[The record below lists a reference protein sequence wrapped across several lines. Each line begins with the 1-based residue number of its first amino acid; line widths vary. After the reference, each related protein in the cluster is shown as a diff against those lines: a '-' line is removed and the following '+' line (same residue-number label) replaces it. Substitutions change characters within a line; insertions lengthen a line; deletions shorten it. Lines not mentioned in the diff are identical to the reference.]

1 MTNIN
6 EFVNIKIE
14 LRDLNIGKRLPN
26 DIYIHHSTILHLPS
40 TIQQY
45 ESLARQIFDENY
57 QSKLNQNLQFTLIK
71 FNLNEPKISYLD
83 YPNFDLDAHPALQ
96 QSTQINLELNNCE
109 VRHYGENP
117 PILHRKETFVC
128 ADYPLYETF
137 VALTQAEE
145 KLGLLANSRQ
155 IGHRQQWEKRLQQF
169 RVRIEDHKLIE
180 IKESAHQSPKIDRHK
195 AAIVRRQMSR
205 PVRSLFD
212 ADLLSQGMTFFDYG
226 CGHGEDLKFVAQRG
240 FQVDGWDPFYKPDG
254 RPSGDCKPADV
265 VNLGYVINVIE
276 NPAERRE
283 ALVQAWELAQKIL
296 VVSAQVLIADGG
308 NGHIAYGDGVIT
320 SRNTFQKYYDQEE
333 LKLYI
338 DHVLGVDA
346 IPVALGIYFVFRDES
361 QAETFRASR
370 FRSRATTPR
379 IRLSVKR
386 FEDYQELL
394 QPLMAFLTERGR
406 LPKKGE
412 LAAEAEIC
420 AEFKTLTR
428 AFKVIEQAT
437 DTEDWQRITEQ
448 RQQDIQIYL
457 ALSHFAKRP
466 RFSQLD
472 ETLQTDIKVLF
483 GTYKEACLLSDRM
496 LFSLGDMENLA
507 AISQR
512 SASRCAEKSP
522 IGICSKKALV
532 VHISALDALDP
543 LLRLYEGCASRTV
556 GRLENVTLVRFYLH
570 EPKIAYIFCPDFD
583 TNPHPRWR
591 MMMQIGLQDLQVRY
605 KEYDPDYA
613 PVVHCKD
620 RLVGKEYPLFD
631 KFAKLSQQEEDWG
644 LLDNWSEIQ
653 LWPGWQ
659 RTLREMGVEFKGHRL
674 VWCSDADPYTQK
686 IIKARIRNQ
695 QRQRQNLS

>member
-1 MTNIN
+1 MADTHNFID
-6 EFVNIKIE
+6 IK
-14 LRDLNIGKRLPN
+14 DALNALILGKRLP
-26 DIYIHHSTILHLPS
+26 DALYIHYSIISHLSPILRR
-40 TIQQY
+40 Y

-83 YPNFDLDAHPALQ
+83 YPNFDLDAHPALR
-96 QSTQINLELNNCE
+96 QSTQVNLELNNCQ
-109 VRHYGENP
+109 VRHYGDNP

-128 ADYPLYETF
+128 ADYPLYQTF
-137 VALTQAEE
+137 AELTQAEE
-145 KLGLLANSRQ
+145 KLGLLADPRQ
-155 IGHRQQWEKRLQQF
+155 IGYRQQWEKRLQQF
-169 RVRIEDHKLIE
+169 RVRIENHKLIE
-180 IKESAHQSPKIDRHK
+180 IQEFAHQSPKIDRHK
-195 AAIVRRQMSR
+195 AAIIRRQMSR
-205 PVRSLFD
+205 PVRSLLD
-212 ADLLSQGMTFFDYG
+212 ANLLTEGMTFFDYG
-226 CGHGEDLKFVAQRG
+226 CGHGEDLKFVAEKG
-240 FQVDGWDPFYKPDG
+240 FEVHGWDPFYEPE
-254 RPSGDCKPADV
+254 GDRHPADI

-283 ALVQAWELAQKIL
+283 ALFQAWELAQKIL

-308 NGHIAYGDGVIT
+308 AGHIAYGDGVIT
-320 SRNTFQKYYDQEE
+320 SRNTFQKYYGQEE

-338 DHVLGVDA
+338 DQVLGIDA
-346 IPVALGIYFVFRDES
+346 IPVALGIYFVFRDEA
-361 QAETFRASR
+361 QAQAFRASR

-386 FEDYQELL
+386 FEDYQDLL
-394 QPLMAFLTERGR
+394 QPLMNFLTERGR

-412 LAAEAEIC
+412 LATEADIC

-428 AFKVIEQAT
+428 AFQVIEQAT
-437 DTEDWQRITEQ
+437 NGEDWKKITEQ
-448 RQQDIQIYL
+448 RKQDIQIYL

-472 ETLQTDIKVLF
+472 DILQTDIKVLF

-496 LFSLGDMENLA
+496 LFSLGNLA
-507 AISQR
+507 NLANIAQQ
-512 SASRCAEKSP
+512 SP
-522 IGICSKKALV
+522 IGICSKKALL
-532 VHISALDALDP
+532 VHISALEALDP

-570 EPKIAYIFCPDFD
+570 EPKIAYIFCSDFD
-583 TNPHPRWR
+583 TNPHPRWQT
-591 MMMQIGLQDLQVRY
+591 MMQISLQDLRVRY

-613 PVVHCKD
+613 PVVHCKE
-620 RLVGKEYPLFD
+620 RLVMTDYPLCK

-644 LLDNWSEIQ
+644 LLENWSEIQ

-659 RTLREMGVEFKGHRL
+659 RTLREMGVEFRGHRL
-674 VWCSDADPYTQK
+674 VWRSDADPYAQK
-686 IIKARIRNQ
+686 LLKARIRTQ

>member
-1 MTNIN
+1 MADIHN
-6 EFVNIKIE
+6 FVDIQHA
-14 LRDLNIGKRLPN
+14 LNGLNFGKRLP
-26 DIYIHHSTILHLPS
+26 DALYIHYSTIPYLPS
-40 TIQQY
+40 ILQNY
-45 ESLARQIFDENY
+45 ESYTRQIFYENY
-57 QSKLNQNLQFTLIK
+57 QFESHQDLQFTLIK
-71 FNLNEPKISYLD
+71 FNLSEPKISYLN
-83 YPNFDLDAHPALQ
+83 YPDFDLDAHPALA
-96 QSTQINLELNNCE
+96 QSTQVNLELNDCQ

-155 IGHRQQWEKRLQQF
+155 IGHRQQWKKRLQQF

-180 IKESAHQSPKIDRHK
+180 IKESVHQSPKIDRHK

-226 CGHGEDLKFVAQRG
+226 CGHGEDLKFVSEKG
-240 FQVDGWDPFYKPDG
+240 FTVQGWDPFYKPDSD
-254 RPSGDCKPADV
+254 RHPADV

-283 ALVQAWELAQKIL
+283 ALVQAWELTQKIL

-308 NGHIAYGDGVIT
+308 LGHIAYGDGVIT

-338 DHVLGVDA
+338 DQVLGVDA
-346 IPVALGIYFVFRDES
+346 IPVALGTYFVFRDES

-370 FRSRATTPR
+370 FRSRASTPR
-379 IRLSVKR
+379 LRLSVKR

-394 QPLMAFLTERGR
+394 KPLMNFLMERGR

-412 LAAEAEIC
+412 LEAEAEIC

-437 DTEDWQRITEQ
+437 DAEDWQRITEQ
-448 RQQDIQIYL
+448 RKQDIQIYL

-466 RFSQLD
+466 RFSHLAD
-472 ETLQTDIKVLF
+472 NLQTDIKVLF
-483 GTYKEACLLSDRM
+483 GTYKEACLLSDMM
-496 LFSLGDMENLA
+496 LFSLGDLQNLA
-507 AISQR
+507 DIAQR
-512 SASRCAEKSP
+512 SP
-522 IGICSKKALV
+522 VGICSKKALV
-532 VHISALDALDP
+532 VHISALENLDP

-556 GRLENVTLVRFYLH
+556 GRLDNVTLVRFYLH

-583 TNPHPRWR
+583 TNPHPRWQ
-591 MMMQIGLQDLQVRY
+591 MMMQIGLQDLRVRY

-613 PVVHCKD
+613 PVVHRKE
-620 RLVGKEYPLFD
+620 RLVMTEYPLVE

-659 RTLREMGVEFKGHRL
+659 KVLREMGVEFNGNRL
-674 VWCSDADPYTQK
+674 QWRKDTDLYQMRLMKAQIQARRRQK
-686 IIKARIRNQ
+686 
-695 QRQRQNLS
+695 

>member
-1 MTNIN
+1 MADIYNFADIQKN
-6 EFVNIKIE
+6 
-14 LRDLNIGKRLPN
+14 LNASVFGKRLPN
-26 DIYIHHSTILHLPS
+26 ALYIHYSVLTHLPDLVRK
-40 TIQQY
+40 Y
-45 ESLARQIFDENY
+45 EGFARQIFDHHC
-57 QSKLNQNLQFTLIK
+57 QSELHQNSQFTLIK
-71 FNLNEPKISYLD
+71 FNLSQPKISYLD
-83 YPNFDLDAHPALQ
+83 YPNFDSEPHPALRK
-96 QSTQINLELNNCE
+96 STQVNLELSNCQ
-109 VRHYGENP
+109 VRYYGENP

-137 VALTQAEE
+137 AALTQAEE

-180 IKESAHQSPKIDRHK
+180 IQEPAHQSPKIDRHK
-195 AAIVRRQMSR
+195 AAIIRRQMSR
-205 PVRSLFD
+205 PVRSLFE
-212 ADLLSQGMTFFDYG
+212 ANLFQQGMTFFDYG
-226 CGHGEDLKFVAQRG
+226 CGHGEDLKFVAEKG
-240 FQVDGWDPFYKPDG
+240 FEVQGWDPFYQPDG
-254 RPSGDCKPADV
+254 VPSGDCEAARRPADV

-276 NPAERRE
+276 NLGERRE
-283 ALVQAWELAQKIL
+283 ALIQAWELAQKIL

-308 NGHIAYGDGVIT
+308 SGHMAYGDGVIT

-338 DHVLGVDA
+338 DQVLGVDA

-361 QAETFRASR
+361 QAEAFRASR

-394 QPLMAFLTERGR
+394 QPLMVFLTERGR

-437 DTEDWQRITEQ
+437 GTEDWQRITEQ

-472 ETLQTDIKVLF
+472 DTLQTDIKVLF
-483 GTYKEACLLSDRM
+483 GTYKEACSLSDQM
-496 LFSLGDMENLA
+496 LFSLGNMESLA
-507 AISQR
+507 AIAQQ
-512 SASRCAEKSP
+512 SP
-522 IGICSKKALV
+522 IGICSKKALL
-532 VHISALDALDP
+532 VHISALDALEP

-583 TNPHPRWR
+583 TNPHPRWQ

-613 PVVHCKD
+613 PVVHRKD
-620 RLVGKEYPLFD
+620 RLVMKEYPLFD

-653 LWPGWQ
+653 LSPGWQ
-659 RTLREMGVEFKGHRL
+659 RILREMGVEFKGHRL
-674 VWCSDADPYTQK
+674 VWRSDADPYKIKLVKAQIRSQK
-686 IIKARIRNQ
+686 KQ
-695 QRQRQNLS
+695 QE